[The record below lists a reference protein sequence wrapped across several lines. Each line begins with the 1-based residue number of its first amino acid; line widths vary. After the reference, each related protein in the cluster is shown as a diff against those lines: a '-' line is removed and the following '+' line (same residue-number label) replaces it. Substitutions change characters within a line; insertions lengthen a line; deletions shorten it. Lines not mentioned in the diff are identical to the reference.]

1 MRKITFF
8 LLATIAGLVG
18 LFSYRTSLGEA
29 VPQAGSADRST
40 PSPAPPPVAIVGGRV
55 VDGDAVVTDY
65 GTVQVRVT
73 FAGGRIADVAILQKH
88 TVHEHSLVLN
98 ELALPRLREQVLDAQ
113 SAEVDTVS
121 GATATSRAYLDS
133 LQSAIDRAH
142 VR

>member
-18 LFSYRTSLGEA
+18 LFSYRTSLGDA
-29 VPQAGSADRST
+29 VPHAGSANAST
-40 PSPAPPPVAIVGGRV
+40 PSTAPPPVAIAGGRV

-73 FAGGRIADVAILQKH
+73 FAGGRIADVEVLQKH

-98 ELALPRLREQVLDAQ
+98 ELALPRLREQVLEAQ

-121 GATATSRAYLDS
+121 GATATSRAYLGS

-142 VR
+142 LR

>member
-29 VPQAGSADRST
+29 VPQAGAGAATS
-40 PSPAPPPVAIVGGRV
+40 SPAPPPGAIVDGLV
-55 VDGDAVVTDY
+55 VDGDAVLTEY

-73 FAGGRIADVAILQKH
+73 FAGGRIADVAVLRKH

-121 GATATSRAYLDS
+121 GATATSRAYLGS

-142 VR
+142 LR

>member
-29 VPQAGSADRST
+29 VPQAGPAGAA
-40 PSPAPPPVAIVGGRV
+40 PPAPPPAAIVDGRV

-73 FAGGRIADVAILQKH
+73 FAGGRIADVAVLQKH

>member
-8 LLATIAGLVG
+8 LLATIAGLIG
-18 LFSYRTSLGEA
+18 LFSYRTSFGEA
-29 VPQAGSADRST
+29 VPQSRPAEAAT
-40 PSPAPPPVAIVGGRV
+40 PAPSPTVIAGGRL
-55 VDGDAVVTDY
+55 VDGDAVFTEY

-73 FAGGRIADVAILQKH
+73 FAGGRVADVVILQKH

-142 VR
+142 TP